1 MRIVGG
7 RLGGRP
13 LKGPGSDRVRPT
25 SDRLREALFNILEH
39 GYGGVA
45 DLRVIDLFA
54 GTGALALEALSRG
67 ARSALLID
75 DGAEARALIRENVDS
90 LGLGGATRIF
100 RRDARKLGD
109 APPGEKFDL
118 AFLDPPYGRGLAEHA
133 LDALRD
139 GGWLKPGA
147 TVIVEE
153 AATAVFLSPHGYRQS
168 EDRLFGETRI
178 FILASVTPGPTIDRD
193 GEGRSTGEAP

>member
-13 LKGPGSDRVRPT
+13 LTGPSTDRIRPT

-45 DLRVIDLFA
+45 DMRVIDLFA

-67 ARSALLID
+67 ARFALLVD
-75 DGAEARALIRENVDS
+75 DGAEARAAIRENVER
-90 LGLGGATRIF
+90 LGLGGATRVF
-100 RRDARKLGD
+100 RRDARKLGA
-109 APPGEKFDL
+109 APAGDPFDL
-118 AFLDPPYGRGLAEHA
+118 AFLDPPYARGLAEPT

-147 TVIVEE
+147 ILIVEE
-153 AATAVFLSPHGYRQS
+153 AAGALFAPPAGYRQRD
-168 EDRLFGETRI
+168 DRLMGDSRL
-178 FILASVTPGPTIDRD
+178 FILERLGSNP
-193 GEGRSTGEAP
+193 